1 MTDLVLKCIYRTSK
15 WIYTFAGITL
25 IFIMIVTVSD
35 VILRS
40 LGRPIVGVYE
50 LVGFSGAVVIGFS
63 IPFTSWVRGH
73 IYVDFLI
80 LKLSPTARKIFHFST
95 RAMALALFFMIGWN
109 LIKVGNDLWKSGE
122 VSPTLQM
129 PFYPVVYGVG
139 VSCLIQCL
147 VLLADMVKIRRGQYE

>member
-15 WIYTFAGITL
+15 WIYTLAGITL
-25 IFIMIVTVSD
+25 IFIMIVTVTD
-35 VILRS
+35 VLLRT

-63 IPFTSWVRGH
+63 IPFVSWVRGH
-73 IYVDFLI
+73 IYVDFLV
-80 LKLSPTARKIFHFST
+80 LKLSPTARRIFHLST
-95 RAMALALFFMIGWN
+95 RAMALALFLMIGWN
-109 LIKVGNDLWKSGE
+109 LFKVGNDLWKSGE

-129 PFYPVVYGVG
+129 PFYPIVYGVG

>member
-35 VILRS
+35 VLLRT

-63 IPFTSWVRGH
+63 IPFVSWVRGH
-73 IYVDFLI
+73 IYVDFLV
-80 LKLSPTARKIFHFST
+80 LKLSPTARMIFHLST
-95 RAMALALFFMIGWN
+95 RAMTLALFFMIGWN
-109 LIKVGNDLWKSGE
+109 LFKVGNDLWKSGE

-129 PFYPVVYGVG
+129 PFYPIVYGVG